1 MTLTTRQLMVKG
13 SEWVAKEDFSII
25 DLNKSVY
32 GNDAKM
38 SDKIGWQASAATK
51 NRQLISKVTMD
62 FKKGTTFKVLDKATN
77 YFFSKASNDYFTGVF
92 IPMAVNDTELLLQFS
107 EISPHLEIT
116 KQIKQS
122 IYVLYSPS
130 KGQYIE
136 KRDHVYDTAY
146 NYTPTLL
153 WNEKLTKA
161 MKKKRPQDAKMLLL
175 ELSGY
180 FDGIDTSSIYYV
192 FEPGSTPTELP
203 EDLIV
208 QEIDKAT
215 KEVVSSYLAKDY
227 IEHSFRLK
235 PLTQLYGS
243 PVRSIFKDIEGGD
256 KFACVLVYKGNEAD
270 VAHLKKRFKNVGIER
285 GTYKMK
291 SDSQTFAVAL
301 QDDSDGL
308 MLMLQLSDDV
318 TFKPKLIN
326 TTTLKEIVNEP
337 SV

>member
-32 GNDAKM
+32 GKDAEM
-38 SDKIGWQASAATK
+38 SDKIGWQASGATK
-51 NRQLISKVTMD
+51 HRLLISKVTME
-62 FKKGTTFKVLDKATN
+62 FKKGTTFTVLDKATN

-92 IPMAVNDTELLLQFS
+92 IPMAVNGTELLLQLG
-107 EISPHLEIT
+107 EIAPYLEIT

-122 IYVLYSPS
+122 VYVLYSPS

-136 KRDHVYDTAY
+136 KRDFTYDSDY

-180 FDGIDTSSIYYV
+180 FEDIDTSSIYYV

-227 IEHSFRLK
+227 IEYSHRLK

-243 PVRSIFKDIEGGD
+243 PVRSIFKDIEGND
-256 KFACVLVYKGNEAD
+256 EFACVLVYKGMEAD
-270 VAHLKKRFKNVGIER
+270 LKELKNRFKKFGLER

-301 QDDSDGL
+301 QEESDGL
-308 MLMLQLSDDV
+308 MIMLQLSDDV
-318 TFKPKLIN
+318 SFKPILLN
-326 TTTLKEIVNEP
+326 TKTLKEIVNEP
-337 SV
+337 IV